1 MSIINNN
8 LSTSNTTILTVPAN
22 TRYAII
28 SIISCN
34 ISVSTAA
41 LTLYIIPSGQSASN
55 RNLILKSVNIQASD
69 TFTLNAERIV
79 LDAGDSIVA
88 VASADPALNI
98 TISYLEV

>member
-8 LSTSNTTILTVPAN
+8 LSTSNTTMLTVPAA

-34 ISVSTAA
+34 ISVSTAS

-55 RNLILKSVNIQASD
+55 RNLILKAVNIQASD

-88 VASADPALNI
+88 VASADPALNL